1 MNLGLYHRDNYTV
14 ELHSKKILYGG
25 DFYHLLLK
33 PEQKN
38 DTKGIKRFTTMAEVY
53 DANLNEQLT
62 NFLSDL
68 LKNGALYIKVIIP
81 E

>member
-1 MNLGLYHRDNYTV
+1 MNLGQFEVDNY
-14 ELHSKKILYGG
+14 ILECHISNKCHLMH
-25 DFYHLLLK
+25 YHLLLK
-33 PEQKN
+33 PNQKN
-38 DTKGIKRFTTMAEVY
+38 DTKGIKYFTTMAEVY

-62 NFLSDL
+62 EFLYDL